1 MTTEVREFS
10 RIRNGQE
17 ELVRAHTRGLPGH
30 SERSATNYKR
40 ITGHG
45 AVAAAK
51 ARLAA
56 KGIII

>member
-1 MTTEVREFS
+1 MTEVRSFC

-17 ELVRAHTRGLPGH
+17 EIVRSHFRNAPGF
-30 SERSATNYKR
+30 SEKSATAYRSIK
-40 ITGHG
+40 GVD

-56 KGIII
+56 KGITV

>member
-1 MTTEVREFS
+1 MTEVQAYTRW
-10 RIRNGQE
+10 RNGE
-17 ELVRAHTRGLPGH
+17 EEVVRAHNRNAPGF
-30 SERSATNYKR
+30 SEKSATAYRTIKSSD
-40 ITGHG
+40 

>member
-1 MTTEVREFS
+1 MTEVREYI
-10 RIRNGQE
+10 RIRNGE
-17 ELVRAHTRGLPGH
+17 EEIVRAHDRNTPGF
-30 SERSATNYKR
+30 SEKSATRYR
-40 ITGHG
+40 VIQGAD

>member
-1 MTTEVREFS
+1 MTEVRAFT

-17 ELVRAHTRGLPGH
+17 EEVRAHQRNAPGF
-30 SERSATNYKR
+30 SEKSSTAYRSIQSTD
-40 ITGHG
+40 

>member
-1 MTTEVREFS
+1 MTEVQAYV

-17 ELVRAHTRGLPGH
+17 EQVRAHDRNAPGF
-30 SERSATNYKR
+30 SEKSATAYR
-40 ITGHG
+40 SIQSTD

>member
-1 MTTEVREFS
+1 MTEVRSYTRF
-10 RIRNGQE
+10 RNGE
-17 ELVRAHTRGLPGH
+17 EEIVRAHDRNAPGY
-30 SERSATNYKR
+30 SEKSATAYRSIKDSD
-40 ITGHG
+40 